1 MSAPRVTGAP
11 PRRTRI
17 RRDGSSR
24 LRRLGRWR
32 KSAHWILCKFSAA
45 PSGMRIFV
53 IAATILAVF
62 SATNFAY
69 HVVRQPTELFFPVSG
84 AFNKKPAQTW
94 QQYAPL
100 FREYSTAAITPEL
113 LAALAQVESAGN
125 PLASTYWRWG
135 LTWNPFT
142 VYEPASSAVGMYQ
155 MTDAALAEARRYCI
169 YHHTVVEE
177 GCPLEGLYTRVV
189 PSHAIVLTAVFLD
202 RNVTAI
208 LSHQRSPAAS
218 PQKKQEVAAII
229 HLCGPASAKAFVRHG
244 FYLTDRERCGDHDV
258 ATYLAQVNMLK
269 QEFLR
274 LAADKSSSHEIP

>member
-1 MSAPRVTGAP
+1 
-11 PRRTRI
+11 
-17 RRDGSSR
+17 
-24 LRRLGRWR
+24 
-32 KSAHWILCKFSAA
+32 
-45 PSGMRIFV
+45 MRIFV

-84 AFNKKPAQTW
+84 AFNKKPAETW

-113 LAALAQVESAGN
+113 LAALAQVESAAN
-125 PLASTYWRWG
+125 PLASPYWRWS

-155 MTDAALAEARRYCI
+155 MTDAAFAEARRYCI
-169 YHHTVVEE
+169 RHHTVVEE
-177 GCPLEGLYTRVV
+177 GCSLTGLYSRVV
-189 PSHAIVLTAVFLD
+189 PGHAIELTAVFLD
-202 RNVTAI
+202 RNLAAV
-208 LSHQRSPAAS
+208 LSHRPSLAAS

-229 HLCGPASAKAFVRHG
+229 HLCGRGSAKAFARHG

-258 ATYLAQVNMLK
+258 ATYLNQVNAMR
-269 QEFLR
+269 QEFLH
-274 LAADKSSSHEIP
+274 LAADQSGLHEIP